1 LGNLAIFDIM
11 TTVDISGQGGSEV
24 RKIPVPWSSPS
35 EAVVYIVLMLVAL
48 GTVNIFSASFVMAGQ
63 LLQDSYFFLKKHLFT
78 FLLGST
84 GLIVIARMDYR
95 RLTKMVPVIILAAF
109 VMLIAV
115 HFSGVDA
122 NGARRWLR
130 IGFTF
135 QPSEIAKLTAI
146 IMAAAYLGP
155 RIDKGRP
162 VSLFSWPVALTGM
175 MGVLVL
181 KQPDMGTAVV
191 IMAVCLV
198 LYLPSG
204 IPRREVYGML
214 FCGVAGTVYLVFAA
228 AYRAERILA
237 WLDPWAYQQTSGYQA
252 VQALL
257 AIGSG
262 SFFGTG
268 LGKGASKFHYLP
280 EAHTDFA
287 FAVLCQEMGFVG
299 AALVL
304 CLFASLAWYGIKI
317 ALRASDGFGMIL
329 AAGATFLIVGQAIGN
344 IAMVTGLLPVT
355 GIPLPFISFGG
366 TSLVINLIAIG
377 LLISV
382 GRRSA
387 NQRPGAE
394 EPAGT
399 ASSKR
404 FKLIRRTTDK

>member
-1 LGNLAIFDIM
+1 M
-11 TTVDISGQGGSEV
+11 
-24 RKIPVPWSSPS
+24 RKIPVPWSSPG
-35 EAVVYIVLMLVAL
+35 EAVVYIVLILVAL
-48 GTVNIFSASFVMAGQ
+48 GIVNIFSASFVMAGQ
-63 LLQDSYFFLKKHLFT
+63 LLQDSYFFLKRHLIAL
-78 FLLGST
+78 LLGFI
-84 GLIVIARMDYR
+84 GLIAVARGDYR
-95 RLTKMVPVIILAAF
+95 RLPRLLPGIIIVVF
-109 VMLIAV
+109 VMLVAV
-115 HFSGVDA
+115 HLGGVDA
-122 NGARRWLR
+122 NGAKRWLK

-155 RIDKGRP
+155 RIDRGRP
-162 VSLFSWPVALTGM
+162 VSLFSWPVAFTGL

-191 IMAVCLV
+191 IMAACLV
-198 LYLPSG
+198 LYLPCG
-204 IPRREVYGML
+204 IPRREAYGML
-214 FCGVAGTVYLVFAA
+214 FGVVAGTVYLVYAA

-262 SFFGTG
+262 SVFGTG

-287 FAVLCQEMGFVG
+287 FAVLCQEMGFIG

-304 CLFASLAWYGIKI
+304 CLFAALAWHGIKI
-317 ALRASDGFGMIL
+317 ALQASDGFGMIL
-329 AAGATFLIVGQAIGN
+329 AVGATFLIVGQAVGN

-366 TSLVINLIAIG
+366 TSLVVNLVAVG

-382 GRRSA
+382 ARRSTA
-387 NQRPGAE
+387 QRSASGAPPETPGDQ
-394 EPAGT
+394 
-399 ASSKR
+399 R
-404 FKLIRRTTDK
+404 FKLIRRPGRRS

>member
-1 LGNLAIFDIM
+1 LPWIILAVF
-11 TTVDISGQGGSEV
+11 G
-24 RKIPVPWSSPS
+24 
-35 EAVVYIVLMLVAL
+35 MLVAVHL
-48 GTVNIFSASFVMAGQ
+48 G
-63 LLQDSYFFLKKHLFT
+63 
-78 FLLGST
+78 
-84 GLIVIARMDYR
+84 
-95 RLTKMVPVIILAAF
+95 
-109 VMLIAV
+109 
-115 HFSGVDA
+115 GVDA
-122 NGARRWLR
+122 NGAKRWLK

-155 RIDKGRP
+155 RIDRGRP
-162 VSLFSWPVALTGM
+162 VSLFSWPVALTGV

-191 IMAVCLV
+191 IMALCLV

-204 IPRREVYGML
+204 IPRREIYGML
-214 FCGVAGTVYLVFAA
+214 FCGVAGTVYLVYAA

-262 SFFGTG
+262 SLLGTG

-304 CLFASLAWYGIKI
+304 ALFALLAWYGIKI
-317 ALRASDGFGMIL
+317 ALRAADGFGMML
-329 AAGATFLIVGQAIGN
+329 AMGATFLIVGQAVGN
-344 IAMVTGLLPVT
+344 IAMVTGVLPVT

-366 TSLVINLIAIG
+366 TSLVVNLTAVG

-382 GRRSA
+382 ARGSVSQRSA
-387 NQRPGAE
+387 AAAPMDASGPNQFKVIRRPG
-394 EPAGT
+394 P
-399 ASSKR
+399 K
-404 FKLIRRTTDK
+404 